1 MKNFTK
7 ISIQTIYMWSGVT
20 AFIFEDHHF
29 LNRNNKQPHVSKHS
43 NVLSKLNFVEF
54 QQHTKQ
60 M

>member
-1 MKNFTK
+1 
-7 ISIQTIYMWSGVT
+7 MWSGVT